1 MSTMI
6 LKLFI
11 SVGLGFLIGLE
22 REKSHKAVG
31 IRTMSLITLGST
43 IFTLISSYYPSGD
56 PTRVIAQ
63 IVTGVGFI
71 LTGLIFK
78 NDTQVSGLATCVAVW
93 CHTTWRFWSGFEEY
107 RTIQNMNLSTLLIL
121 VINVLLNFQKRPSLT
136 KKNKAGP
143 SKEGHEDALL

>member
-6 LKLFI
+6 LKLLI

-71 LTGLIFK
+71 GAGLIFK
-78 NDTQVSGLATCVAVW
+78 NDTQVSGLTTAATVW
-93 CHTTWRFWSGFEEY
+93 CAAAVGVLVGIGLFELA
-107 RTIQNMNLSTLLIL
+107 IISTLLIL
-121 VINVLLNFQKRPSLT
+121 VINVLLEIF
-136 KKNKAGP
+136 KKD
-143 SKEGHEDALL
+143 HH